1 MAHQLWPAEDE
12 PFLSV
17 DEILR
22 RWRDAFAYV
31 SVDPAAGR
39 IQMDEVIAYIAR
51 MVGSPHFTREDLDLA
66 RRNRDLAVYVRLS
79 DAEEPGL
86 EYLESVITPETEI
99 FFGYTGGDHEDAAAA
114 LVERAAAALGY
125 RSELV

>member
-1 MAHQLWPAEDE
+1 MTARLCPGEAIGGRGAIVRRVSLGPVADRWQRSQFGRASASAHHVGHMAHQLWPPEDE

-39 IQMDEVIAYIAR
+39 ARMDEVIAYIAR
-51 MVGSPHFTREDLDLA
+51 MVGSPH
-66 RRNRDLAVYVRLS
+66 
-79 DAEEPGL
+79 
-86 EYLESVITPETEI
+86 
-99 FFGYTGGDHEDAAAA
+99 
-114 LVERAAAALGY
+114 
-125 RSELV
+125 

>member
-1 MAHQLWPAEDE
+1 MAHQLWPPEDE

-39 IQMDEVIAYIAR
+39 ARMDEVIAYIAR
-51 MVGSPHFTREDLDLA
+51 MVGSPHFAREDLDLA
-66 RRNRDLAVYVRLS
+66 RRNRDFAVHVRLS
-79 DAEEPGL
+79 DL
-86 EYLESVITPETEI
+86 EQPALAYLEAVITPETEI
-99 FFGYTGGDHEDAAAA
+99 FFDYTGGDHQDAAAA